1 MILAISQHFC
11 VDDFCFHAKLDTNG
25 LVLFW
30 EDGMSLEGKKAPDFN
45 LDGSDGRRHS
55 IKEYAGKTV
64 VIFFYPKDN
73 TSGCTKEA
81 CGFRDGYS
89 QLEGKGIVVLGV
101 SKDSIASHNKFIS
114 TYNLPFVLLS
124 DPDTAMMSAYGA
136 YGEKVMYGKKT
147 TGTIRSTV
155 VIGPDGII
163 TKHWARVAKADQH
176 PTQVLEYLTAM

>member
-1 MILAISQHFC
+1 
-11 VDDFCFHAKLDTNG
+11 
-25 LVLFW
+25 
-30 EDGMSLEGKKAPDFN
+30 MSLEGKKAPQFS
-45 LDGSDGRRHS
+45 LDGSDGSRYCLAD
-55 IKEYAGKTV
+55 YAGKTV

-89 QLEGKGIVVLGV
+89 QLASKNTVLLGV
-101 SKDSIASHNKFIS
+101 SKDSIASHGKFIAS
-114 TYNLPFVLLS
+114 HNLPFTLLS
-124 DPDTAMMSAYGA
+124 DPDTAMMAAYGA

-163 TKHWARVAKADQH
+163 KKHWTKVAKAEQH
-176 PTQVLEYLTAM
+176 PAQVFEYLATA